1 MKRAMSNNSQKEMI
15 IIGEFHLTN
24 NKNKKKQMKKI
35 FFLIATMLVTLTSV
49 QAQKAD
55 NIYGFEVKTIKGE
68 TQKLSTYNAKVVLI
82 VNTASNCG
90 LTPQYE
96 GLEALYQKYKDKG
109 LVILGFP
116 CNQFMGQEPGTA
128 EEIENFCNT
137 KYNITFPL
145 FDKIEVNGDETNPL
159 YTYLKETL
167 PLEGKNDIRWNF
179 EKFLI
184 DKNGKPVKRFAPR
197 TKPADLETEI
207 QEFLK

>member
-1 MKRAMSNNSQKEMI
+1 
-15 IIGEFHLTN
+15 
-24 NKNKKKQMKKI
+24 MKKI
-35 FFLIATMLVTLTSV
+35 FFLIAAMLLTLTSV

-68 TQKLSTYNAKVVLI
+68 TQKLSTYKSKVVLI
-82 VNTASNCG
+82 VNTASKCG

>member
-1 MKRAMSNNSQKEMI
+1 MRTVYEFSVKDRKGNDVLLKEYA
-15 IIGEFHLTN
+15 N
-24 NKNKKKQMKKI
+24 
-35 FFLIATMLVTLTSV
+35 
-49 QAQKAD
+49 
-55 NIYGFEVKTIKGE
+55 EV
-68 TQKLSTYNAKVVLI
+68 LLI
-82 VNTASNCG
+82 VNTATKCG
-90 LTPQYE
+90 FTPQYE
-96 GLEALYQKYKDKG
+96 ELEKLYENYHAQG
-109 LVILGFP
+109 FEILDFP

-145 FDKIEVNGDETNPL
+145 FNKIEVNGDKTNPL

-197 TKPADLETEI
+197 TKPADLDTEI
-207 QEFLK
+207 QELLR

>member
-1 MKRAMSNNSQKEMI
+1 
-15 IIGEFHLTN
+15 
-24 NKNKKKQMKKI
+24 MKKI
-35 FFLIATMLVTLTSV
+35 FFLIATMLITLTSV

-68 TQKLSTYNAKVVLI
+68 TQKLSTYKAKVVLI
-82 VNTASNCG
+82 VNTASKCG

-159 YTYLKETL
+159 YRYLKEAL
-167 PLEGKNDIRWNF
+167 PLDGKNDIRWNF

-197 TKPADLETEI
+197 TKPADLEIEI
-207 QEFLK
+207 EELLK

>member
-1 MKRAMSNNSQKEMI
+1 
-15 IIGEFHLTN
+15 
-24 NKNKKKQMKKI
+24 MKKI
-35 FFLIATMLVTLTSV
+35 FFLIATMLITLTSV
-49 QAQKAD
+49 QTQKAD

-82 VNTASNCG
+82 VNTASKCG